1 MAYTISKVE
10 VWAGDIP
17 NRPGTLARVLEGLS
31 GAGASLEFLIARK
44 LDDTTSR
51 VFVAPL
57 KTKKQKQAAGNVGLS
72 VAAMNSLRIE
82 GPDRP
87 GLGAQLSRAV
97 ADAGIN
103 IRGVSAAAL
112 GRRAVF
118 YIAFDSPQDAKTAA
132 GLLRKALTPKKK
144 R

>member
-1 MAYTISKVE
+1 MAYTISKVQ
-10 VWAGDIP
+10 VWVGDIP

-31 GAGASLEFLIARK
+31 GAGACLEFLIARK
-44 LDDTTSR
+44 LDDATSR

-57 KTKKQKQAAGNVGLS
+57 KTANQKQAAANVGLS
-72 VAAMNSLRIE
+72 LADMNSIRIE

-97 ADAGIN
+97 ADAGVN
-103 IRGVSAAAL
+103 IRGASAAAL
-112 GRRAVF
+112 GKRAVF
-118 YIAFDSPQDAKTAA
+118 YLAFDSPADAKKAA
-132 GLLRKALTPKKK
+132 AVLRKALAPRK

>member
-1 MAYTISKVE
+1 MPYTINKVE
-10 VWAGDIP
+10 VWVGDIP

-44 LDDTTSR
+44 LDDATSR

-72 VAAMNSLRIE
+72 VADMNSIRIE

-103 IRGVSAAAL
+103 IRGASAAAL
-112 GRRAVF
+112 GKRAVF
-118 YIAFDSPQDAKTAA
+118 YLAFDSTADAKSAA
-132 GLLRKALTPKKK
+132 AALRKALAPKK